1 MEKQNVRQQT
11 ETDEVLRTADGEPLE
26 DRGIPVRHR
35 AADNQKSQ
43 ADDELWGNPNPP
55 VEETDDGPAAG
66 ADI

>member
-26 DRGIPVRHR
+26 DRCIPVRHR
-35 AADNQKSQ
+35 PADNRKSQ
-43 ADDELWGNPNPP
+43 GGDDLWGNPNPP

-66 ADI
+66 AEI